1 MTANNETSSTDRG
14 LRMLIRRKPVRYA
27 LLALLLLL
35 LVAMPFLASDY
46 QLAILVSIFLAIIGS
61 VSTNMLVGVA
71 NQASIGNAAFLA
83 IGAFSGALVSTYLG
97 WNPVFAILSGGVV
110 AAVIGLIVAIPA
122 VRVRGLYL
130 IIATLALHYIVLY
143 LLTRYQGSTVGI
155 GGFTVPPITF
165 PGLTLQQGWYYIAGV
180 VALVTGL
187 VMRNLLR
194 SKFGRAWFSMARDEV
209 ASRALGVNLFKQ
221 KLAVFGLSSFL
232 LGIEGALLGYYIGVV
247 SSDQFTFDLAVSYVA
262 MVVVGGLGSVAGSVL
277 GAIFVIGL
285 PYLVTWLTNLLP
297 VAVATVLSTRIFALE
312 SLLYGVAIVGFIV
325 FEPRGLIYIW
335 RRIVARVAG
344 LIRKRSV
351 VPTVLDDAGVV
362 VEVVERSTGA
372 PTKPKPN
379 ERVGDAVLSA
389 TGLQVTYNRLS
400 VAVDGISISVGRR
413 EIVVMLGANGAGK
426 TTTLRG
432 LSGFLPA
439 ENARVSA
446 GEVLLEGERV
456 DGKLPFELARRGL
469 VLVPEREKVFK
480 TLTVNENLAVVPT
493 RRGGDRAGMMA
504 LINDIFP
511 ALKDLRTRPAGYL
524 SGGER
529 QMLAIAKALV
539 SDPRVLL
546 VDELSLGIAPFLVT
560 RLMSSLNDIRKAR
573 DISIVL
579 VEQNAPAALAIADYA
594 YVLQTG
600 EVLLEGTG
608 KNLLEDAE
616 VQRLYLGGSEPGQYG
631 NYDAAEHAPGLS
643 AIERPAKKAGERR

>member
-1 MTANNETSSTDRG
+1 MTANNETSSADRG
-14 LRMLIRRKPVRYA
+14 IRALIRRRSVRWVLLGIVLV
-27 LLALLLLL
+27 LLA
-35 LVAMPFLASDY
+35 AMPFLASDY
-46 QLAILVSIFLAIIGS
+46 QLAILVSIFLAVIGS
-61 VSTNMLVGVA
+61 VATNMLIGVA

-83 IGAFSGALVSTYLG
+83 IGAFSGALVSNYLG
-97 WNPVFAILSGGVV
+97 WNPILAVLSGGVA

-155 GGFTVPPITF
+155 GGFTMTPITF

-209 ASRALGVNLFKQ
+209 ASRALGVNLFGQ
-221 KLAVFGLSSFL
+221 KLAVFGLSSFI
-232 LGIEGALLGYYIGVV
+232 LGIEGALLGYYIGIV

-277 GAIFVIGL
+277 GAVFVIGL
-285 PYLVTWLTNLLP
+285 PYLVTWLTGLLP
-297 VAVATVLSTRIFALE
+297 AAVATVLSTKVFALE
-312 SLLYGVAIVGFIV
+312 SLLYGVAIVAFIV

-335 RRIVARVAG
+335 RRIVGSVARRFGRRPVESDSAVETTERPKAPPVKEPVHR
-344 LIRKRSV
+344 LAE
-351 VPTVLDDAGVV
+351 TVLAARD
-362 VEVVERSTGA
+362 
-372 PTKPKPN
+372 
-379 ERVGDAVLSA
+379 
-389 TGLQVTYNRLS
+389 LQVTYNRLS
-400 VAVDGISISVGRR
+400 VAVDGINLSVGRR

-446 GEVLLEGERV
+446 GEVVLEGQRV
-456 DGKLPFELARRGL
+456 DGKLPFELARRGMA
-469 VLVPEREKVFK
+469 LVPEREKVFK
-480 TLTVNENLAVVPT
+480 TLTVTENLAVVPT
-493 RRGGDRAGMMA
+493 RKGGDRSGMLA
-504 LINDIFP
+504 LIDEIFP
-511 ALKDLRTRPAGYL
+511 ALRELRTRQAGYL

-539 SDPRVLL
+539 SDPKVLL
-546 VDELSLGIAPFLVT
+546 VDELSLGIAPVVVT

-573 DISIVL
+573 DISILL

-608 KNLLEDAE
+608 AELLKDPE
-616 VQRLYLGGSEPGQYG
+616 VQRLYLGGSEAGHYG
-631 NYDAAEHAPGLS
+631 HYEASEDAPTLS
-643 AIERPAKKAGERR
+643 ATTLSAASRSARRDRS